1 MIVKIRMNND
11 QHDLLKSHLLNSDGK
26 EAVAI
31 ALCGRRISES
41 THCLSIRE
49 IHPIPY
55 GDCEIRE
62 SELLCWKT
70 SLLENL
76 LPKAMKD
83 GMAIVKIHSHP
94 SGYAEFSVTDDAS
107 DRDLFGSIY
116 GWIDDNYPHASMV
129 MLPDGKMFGRYIDP
143 QGSFHPLDLISVVGD
158 NIHYWHPDSERGVL
172 PEFTIRNTQAFGMGT
187 TQLLNRLSVAVVG
200 CSGTGSPVIEQL
212 VRLGVQKLVL
222 VDPDPIEE
230 KNLNRILNSRM
241 SDVTE
246 ERYKVDI
253 LNSAIKQM
261 GLGTKV
267 EAIPENICTARAVK
281 AVAECDVIFGCMDG
295 SEGRHLLNRLA
306 TYYQIPYFDV
316 GVKLEADGKGNIS
329 QICGSV
335 NYLPPGK
342 SSLLSRNVITLD
354 GIEAE
359 GMMRTN
365 PALYEKQYKEKYIK
379 GVNVDSPAVISIN
392 MHYASMAVIEFLAR
406 IHQFRDDDNNCFAQ
420 FGSSLTQSRIYY
432 SSDFEKCMVLAK
444 HVGKGDRTPLL
455 DMPTLSD

>member
-1 MIVKIRMNND
+1 MND
-11 QHDLLKSHLLNSDGK
+11 EQHGQLKSHLLHPDGK

-31 ALCGRRISES
+31 ALCGRRSGNN
-41 THCLSIRE
+41 THCLLIRE
-49 IHPIPY
+49 VHPIPY

-70 SLLENL
+70 SLLEDL
-76 LPKAMKD
+76 LPKAMQD
-83 GMAIVKIHSHP
+83 NMAIVKIHSHP

-107 DRDLFGSIY
+107 DRDLFSSIY
-116 GWIDDNYPHASMV
+116 GWLDDDYPHASMV
-129 MLPDGKMFGRYIDP
+129 MLPDGKMFGRHVDLDGNFY
-143 QGSFHPLDLISVVGD
+143 PLDLISVIGD
-158 NIHYWHPDSERGVL
+158 DIYHCFPEIEEDLL
-172 PEFTIRNTQAFGMGT
+172 PEFTIRNSQALGMGT
-187 TQLLNRLSVAVVG
+187 ARLLNRLSIAVVG

-212 VRLGVQKLVL
+212 ARLGVQKLVL

-230 KNLNRILNSRM
+230 KNLNRIINSRM
-241 SDVTE
+241 SDVDQ
-246 ERYKVDI
+246 ERKKVDI
-253 LNSAIKQM
+253 LDSAIKQM
-261 GLGTKV
+261 GLGTKL
-267 EAIPENICTARAVK
+267 EAISENICTTRAVE
-281 AVAECDVIFGCMDG
+281 AVAECDIIFGCMDG

-335 NYLPPGK
+335 NYLQPGK
-342 SSLLSRNVITLD
+342 SSLLSRNIITLE

-365 PALYEKQYKEKYIK
+365 PELHEKQYKEKYIK

-392 MHYASMAVIEFLAR
+392 MHYASMAVMEFLAR
-406 IHQFRDDDNNCFAQ
+406 IHQFRDDTNNCFAQ
-420 FGSSLTQSRIYY
+420 YGSSLTQSRIFYF
-432 SSDFEKCMVLAK
+432 SESEFEQCMALIK
-444 HVGKGDRTPLL
+444 HVGKGDRSPLL